1 MNTESLKVNTGYN
14 DIWRIAWP
22 IMISSL
28 ANTII
33 NFMDT
38 AFVSRVGETEL
49 AASAIGGVFY
59 FVMVMLGIAVGIGSQ
74 IMIARKAGENRSLE
88 IGVIFDHSVLLLLGL
103 GTLMM
108 AVIYLITPLMIPLI
122 INSPD
127 IATATIVY
135 LKARG
140 WGLLF
145 MMILV
150 ATRCLYTGIGKTR
163 IVGYTTVLMMVINFI
178 MGYALTF
185 GHFGLPAWGIKG
197 VGTASAISE
206 AAAAIFAIGYA
217 MNMHTLR
224 DFNLFRF
231 KTIQFPLFKQVLNL
245 SGPIVFQHFIS
256 MGSWFLFFV
265 LIEKIGEHELA
276 ISNVVRSIYMVL
288 MTPIWGF
295 SQASNTMISNII
307 GQKSLSDVMPLCG
320 RIVRLSFITSLI
332 TVTAVAVYPEWLL
345 QLVSSDPAVIADSI
359 PSLLIVCAATL
370 FFSISMVILS
380 AVSGTG
386 DTRAAMII
394 EIINIAAYLIFII
407 LCSEVFHTSVEVVW
421 LSEIQYWILMG
432 VFSYIYLRGGKWKL
446 RIQKA
451 E

>member
-14 DIWRIAWP
+14 DIWKIAWP

-28 ANTII
+28 ANTMI

-59 FVMVMLGIAVGIGSQ
+59 FVMVMMGIAIGIGSQ
-74 IMIARKAGENRSLE
+74 IMIARKAGENRPHE
-88 IGVIFDHSVLLLLGL
+88 IGVIFDHSVVLLVGL
-103 GTLMM
+103 GALMM
-108 AVIYLITPLMIPLI
+108 SVIYLFAPFLI
-122 INSPD
+122 HAVINSQD
-127 IATATIVY
+127 IAHATIIY
-135 LKARG
+135 LHARG
-140 WGLLF
+140 WGIVF

-178 MGYALTF
+178 LGYALTF
-185 GHFGLPAWGIKG
+185 GHFGLPAWGIRG

-206 AAAAIFAIGYA
+206 TAAALFAVGYA
-217 MNMHTLR
+217 MNRNTLR
-224 DFNLFRF
+224 EFRLFRF
-231 KTIQFPLFKQVLNL
+231 TGIQMSFFRQIFNL
-245 SGPIVFQHFIS
+245 SAPIVFQHFIS

-265 LIEKIGEHELA
+265 LIEKISAHALA
-276 ISNVVRSIYMVL
+276 VSNVVRSIYMVL

-295 SQASNTMISNII
+295 SQASNTMVSNII
-307 GQKSLSDVMPLCG
+307 GQKMTSGVMALSG
-320 RIVRLSFITSLI
+320 RIIKLSFITSVI
-332 TVTAVAVYPEWLL
+332 TVLGVIIHPQWLL
-345 QLVSSDPAVIADSI
+345 QLVTSDPVVMADAV
-359 PSLLIVCAATL
+359 PGLYIVCTATL
-370 FFSISMVILS
+370 LFSISLVLLS

-394 EIINIAAYLIFII
+394 EIINIAAYLVFII
-407 LCSEVFHTSVEVVW
+407 LCSQVFHTSVEVVW

-432 VFSYIYLRGGKWKL
+432 VFSYIYLKGGKWKL